1 MRMDKQDGVPRDS
14 VIEAWFT
21 RYGDIVLRNCYVLL
35 RDAQLAQDAM
45 QETFFKAWQSLDR
58 FENRE
63 GGSEKSWLM
72 RIAANIC
79 KDYLRG
85 GWFKHMDRSVTPDTL
100 PPPLLAIEDE
110 DRTLFLSVMELPL
123 KYRQVILMYHY
134 NGLTLRETAE
144 ALRVNVSSARYRLK
158 KAEALLKTALEGEI

>member
-1 MRMDKQDGVPRDS
+1 MNNRDGDARDS

-58 FENRE
+58 FENRKV
-63 GGSEKSWLM
+63 GSEKSWLM
-72 RIAANIC
+72 RIATNTC

-85 GWFKHMDRSVTPDTL
+85 GWFKYVDRSLTPDTL
-100 PPPLLAIEDE
+100 PPPLLSVEDE
-110 DRTLFLSVMELPL
+110 DKTLFLSVMDLPI

-134 NGLTLRETAE
+134 NGLTLGETAE
-144 ALRVNVSSARYRLK
+144 VLRVNVSSARYRLK
-158 KAEALLKTALEGEI
+158 KAEALLKTALEGEIK